1 MDVWVGGRAHRGG
14 KGRGMGAGAPHKTN
28 TNTNK
33 HNSNSASARNRRTHR
48 GGEGRGVGEELGHAQ
63 IPDLDALPPR
73 GLVLVEEDVGG
84 LHIPAAASI
93 WGVVVFFFSHAHRD
107 SQTDRYRD
115 RQTGTDTDTDTHQS
129 THTDT
134 HTHAR
139 TGAGSA
145 GCGGGAGRGRPG
157 RRCARS
163 CPPPRSG
170 SSPAA
175 ACTGCAAGLHWG
187 CVCVR
192 VCVGG
197 GRECFC
203 GWVWVG
209 VVLFFGVLRVLGW
222 TSICIHT
229 YIHTY
234 IHI

>member
-1 MDVWVGGRAHRGG
+1 MCGWVGERTVVA
-14 KGRGMGAGAPHKTN
+14 KAVVWEQEPPTKQTQTQTN
-28 TNTNK
+28 TTATAPAPATAERTVVAK
-33 HNSNSASARNRRTHR
+33 AVVWERSLATPKSPILTRCRPVASSLWRKTLAAFISLQRRAFGGWWCFSLVTHTETVR
-48 GGEGRGVGEELGHAQ
+48 
-63 IPDLDALPPR
+63 
-73 GLVLVEEDVGG
+73 
-84 LHIPAAASI
+84 
-93 WGVVVFFFSHAHRD
+93 
-107 SQTDRYRD
+107 QTDTETD
-115 RQTGTDTDTDTHQS
+115 RQAQTQTQTRINQ
-129 THTDT
+129 HTQT